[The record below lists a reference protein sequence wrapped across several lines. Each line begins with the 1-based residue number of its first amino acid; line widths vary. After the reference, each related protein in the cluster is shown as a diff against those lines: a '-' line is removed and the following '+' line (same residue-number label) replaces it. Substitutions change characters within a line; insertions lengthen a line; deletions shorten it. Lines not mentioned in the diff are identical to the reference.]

1 MIIVEYLYLLTMLN
15 VFRVL
20 TPTWIAWDSKQ
31 PWPRLKIGQYGGNY
45 LCPSIKIFNVKW
57 CLFIVPYLSFSIV
70 FFNCVLPSVD
80 SISDLGV
87 IFSCDLSF
95 NMQVDKLC
103 SKARCRAAMILRSF
117 QSRDCKL
124 LFRAFTVYVRPI
136 LEYCSNVWS
145 PYRLVDIRR
154 IESVQR
160 FFTKRLRGLKDMTYV
175 ERLECLNAD
184 SLECRRMKTDL
195 GMYHKILHGLV
206 DIEPDSFFQ
215 VWNGCTRSN
224 GLSLTKS
231 KINCNLERYSFRNR
245 WVNVWNLLPQYVVC
259 SNDVISFKRNLRSV
273 DLIST
278 VRKAAVTEGFN
289 V

>member
-1 MIIVEYLYLLTMLN
+1 MISGVPQGSVMGSL
-15 VFRVL
+15 
-20 TPTWIAWDSKQ
+20 
-31 PWPRLKIGQYGGNY
+31 
-45 LCPSIKIFNVKW
+45 
-57 CLFIVPYLSFSIV
+57 LFIMFINDLSKCCDDNSRIFIFADDAKCFSRIDSYLDCVRLQATLTSIENWSV
-70 FFNCVLPSVD
+70 RWQLPLSINKCKVMYFHCRSTLLKFQYCVFNCVLPSVD

-215 VWNGCTRSN
+215 VRNGCTRSN
-224 GLSLTKS
+224 GLSLT
-231 KINCNLERYSFRNR
+231 LEDPE
-245 WVNVWNLLPQYVVC
+245 L
-259 SNDVISFKRNLRSV
+259 
-273 DLIST
+273 
-278 VRKAAVTEGFN
+278 
-289 V
+289 